1 MSPSGTETLPA
12 TDLLPGQI
20 GLLATPPVTYRDN
33 LSPQVRLLS
42 VVAAKAMADDHLDIS
57 SDPQPQPSP
66 ADESGPRRF
75 LGVQFACCGVYA
87 RVYANRQ
94 GTAYEGRCPRC
105 ARPVRFKIGPGGT
118 TDRFFTA
125 Y

>member
-1 MSPSGTETLPA
+1 MTGE
-12 TDLLPGQI
+12 
-20 GLLATPPVTYRDN
+20 
-33 LSPQVRLLS
+33 
-42 VVAAKAMADDHLDIS
+42 HLDLS
-57 SDPQPQPSP
+57 SDPTPQPSRHRK
-66 ADESGPRRF
+66 GGGRKF

-87 RVYANRQ
+87 RIYVNRD

-105 ARPVRFKIGPGGT
+105 FKPVEVLIGPGGS